1 MKRITAI
8 ALLAI
13 ANFAMAGTS
22 FAQSTGVRANVPFD
36 FTVGNKLFPAGTYTI
51 KEQSDHV
58 IIITN
63 YNKPIAALSLV
74 NGNSNRSPNGGKL
87 KFHRYGSQYFL
98 SEILCDQANM
108 NLQVP
113 TSKTEQRIALQEAKL
128 RARGETFVAA
138 R

>member
-1 MKRITAI
+1 MNRIKAI
-8 ALLAI
+8 ALFAI

-22 FAQSTGVRANVPFD
+22 FAQSNEVRANVPFD
-36 FTVGNKLFPAGTYTI
+36 FTVGDKLLPAGTYTI

-58 IIITN
+58 ILIKN
-63 YNKPIAALSLV
+63 HDKPIAAISLV
-74 NGNSNRSPNGGKL
+74 NGDANRSPNGGKL

-98 SEILCDQANM
+98 SEILCEQASM

-113 TSKTEQRIALQEAKL
+113 TSKTEKRTALQEAKL
-128 RARGETFVAA
+128 RARGDTLVAA